1 MRANHIFCP
10 QEDFKQSFW
19 VGLIKAEIVM
29 QMKLDLR
36 YHKKGLEIQFGLC
49 AMFTFEYIR
58 LSIMWREKQTF

>member
-1 MRANHIFCP
+1 
-10 QEDFKQSFW
+10 
-19 VGLIKAEIVM
+19 M

-58 LSIMWREKQTF
+58 LSIMWREKQTFWSDPVEMNALRVINNLDVYI